1 VDTPAIDSSSS
12 LARILDVARKL
23 SRPFELKEALEQI
36 VDTGCHVLGADRAS
50 VFLFD
55 APRNQLFSK
64 ATSSRNEEIRF
75 DADKGIAGECL
86 KNRRILRVDDCYEDP
101 RFNPE
106 VDRATGY
113 RSESLLAI
121 PLVGMEEEVVG
132 VMQLLNSARGRFD
145 EDDERLAD
153 LFAGFA
159 ALAIQRA
166 RNLEDRL
173 RTAKLENDL
182 SLAREIQVNLLPRE
196 VPSCEGYELA
206 AYSRPAEETGGDIYD
221 LVPLDGKAEEG
232 ELLMLLADATGHG
245 IGAALSVTQVRSMLR
260 TAARAG
266 VGLDQI
272 GLSLNNQ
279 LAEDLPANRFITAFL
294 GVLDPAR
301 HTLSYHALGQG
312 PLLHFHAGTGSFD
325 ELGASSIPMG
335 IVKHSVLPRPDALV
349 LEPGDLVVLLSDGFY
364 EYRSPEDEE
373 FGAARV
379 RRIASEN
386 RAESA
391 SSILDALKS
400 ELDGFARG
408 APQLDDLTAVVLKRL

>member
-1 VDTPAIDSSSS
+1 MRAIDSSSS

-23 SRPFELKEALEQI
+23 SRPFELQETLELI

-55 APRNQLFSK
+55 ARRNQLFSK
-64 ATSSRNEEIRF
+64 ATSSRDEIRF

-86 KNRRILRVDDCYEDP
+86 KNRRIIRVDDCYADP

-121 PLVGMEEEVVG
+121 PLVGMEEEAVG

-145 EDDERLAD
+145 DHDEHLAD

-182 SLAREIQVNLLPRE
+182 SLAREIQVNLLPKK
-196 VPSCEGYELA
+196 VPSCPGYEIA

-221 LVPLDGKAEEG
+221 LVPLDGSVGAGK
-232 ELLMLLADATGHG
+232 LLLLLADATGHG

-266 VGLDQI
+266 VSLDQI

-279 LAEDLPANRFITAFL
+279 LAEDLPGNRFITAFL
-294 GVLDPAR
+294 GVLDPVE
-301 HTLSYHALGQG
+301 HSLSYHALGQG
-312 PLLHFHAGTGSFD
+312 PLLHFHARTGSFD

-335 IVKHSVLPRPDALV
+335 ILKHSALPRPDALV
-349 LEPGDLVVLLSDGFY
+349 LEPGDLVLLLSDGIY

-373 FGAARV
+373 FGNARV
-379 RRIASEN
+379 RRVVDAN
-386 RAESA
+386 RSESA
-391 SSILDALKS
+391 AQVLEALKD
-400 ELDGFARG
+400 ELFGFARG
-408 APQLDDLTAVVLKRL
+408 AAQLDDLTAVVLKRL

>member
-1 VDTPAIDSSSS
+1 MRAIDSSSS

-23 SRPFELKEALEQI
+23 SRPFELQETLELI

-55 APRNQLFSK
+55 ARRNQLFSK
-64 ATSSRNEEIRF
+64 ATSSRDEIRF

-86 KNRRILRVDDCYEDP
+86 KNRRIIRVDDCYRDP

-121 PLVGMEEEVVG
+121 PLVGMEEEAVG
-132 VMQLLNSARGRFD
+132 VMQLLNSVRGRFD
-145 EDDERLAD
+145 DYDEHLAD

-182 SLAREIQVNLLPRE
+182 SLAREIQLNLLPKE
-196 VPSCEGYELA
+196 VPPCPGYEIA

-221 LVPLDGKAEEG
+221 FVPLDGGAGSGK
-232 ELLMLLADATGHG
+232 LLLLLADATGHG

-266 VGLDQI
+266 VSLDQI

-279 LAEDLPANRFITAFL
+279 LAEDLPGNRFITAFL
-294 GVLDPAR
+294 GVLDPID
-301 HTLSYHALGQG
+301 HSLSYHALGQG
-312 PLLHFHAGTGSFD
+312 PLLHFHARTGSFD
-325 ELGASSIPMG
+325 ELSASSIPMG

-349 LEPGDLVVLLSDGFY
+349 LEPGDLVLLLSDGIY

-373 FGAARV
+373 FGNARV
-379 RRIASEN
+379 RNVVDVN
-386 RAESA
+386 RQESA
-391 SSILDALKS
+391 ALVLEALKN
-400 ELDGFARG
+400 ELFGFARG